1 MLRSILIDD
10 EPQNAVILKKDL
22 EMHCPEVCNCCL
34 PIANGTKRMS
44 KEGVN

>member
-22 EMHCPEVCNCCL
+22 EMHCPAVDVIAVCQL
-34 PIANGTKRMS
+34 PMELSEWPK
-44 KEGVN
+44 KV